1 MSMGGQGGGQPP
13 KYLMLFV
20 YKLNF
25 IIDSLRKTPGAINST
40 VICKRK
46 QRLGGSGGGGQINS
60 SYSKLLNLHLSCR
73 SCGKAHRSGNN
84 PFPDEHILFQLLI
97 SQWKLGFYHLL

>member
-46 QRLGGSGGGGQINS
+46 QRLGGSGGGGSN
-60 SYSKLLNLHLSCR
+60 
-73 SCGKAHRSGNN
+73 
-84 PFPDEHILFQLLI
+84 QLLVLQAFK
-97 SQWKLGFYHLL
+97 SSSVLQVMWQGTSVRQ